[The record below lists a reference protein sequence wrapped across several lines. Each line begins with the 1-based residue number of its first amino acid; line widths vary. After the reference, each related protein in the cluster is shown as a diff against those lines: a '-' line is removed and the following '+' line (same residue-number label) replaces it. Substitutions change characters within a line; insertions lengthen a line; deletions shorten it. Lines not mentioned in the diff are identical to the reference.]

1 MKKTKKIIAVLAA
14 VACVFAMSPVGVFAA
29 ANTAKPAAAPTAA
42 VKTVKVTFSSSSSS
56 GFDMAG
62 KTVTAKS
69 NMTET
74 YYPLISEPSGVVT
87 VSDVIVA
94 AHIAKYGSAFT
105 SAPTSYYDIAN
116 SSYGV
121 SVKKQFGNSQ
131 VGLYYVNHKAI
142 KANVSTDTVKNGDVV
157 DICSFTSGWN
167 DLYSYFDKNTYRA
180 EAGRTFYV
188 LLNAAGSDPNTYA
201 QTEVVPNTCTIQK
214 LDAATGTLTAMSGK
228 TDDHGIASVRFNT
241 PGTYY
246 ISAKGTVTYNGY
258 SGKTTGNIMCPAAK
272 VIVNIAGPSRAG
284 ATAAG
289 WTSAKVS
296 WSKVSGV
303 NGYKIYRAVKK
314 NGTYKIVKTVKGA
327 SSAKWTNKKLKTGKK
342 YYYKVKAY
350 KGSLRSAASPAASV
364 RVVAKAPVLKLTAK
378 NNAIKSVWSERSGST
393 GYKLYMASS
402 KNGKYHMIR
411 NARGSWNN
419 DYTRLHRTAGKN
431 FYFKVKAYKTVN
443 GKKIYSSY
451 SKIKFAAAK

>member
-62 KTVTAKS
+62 RTINAS
-69 NMTET
+69 SDMTEK
-74 YYPLISEPSGVVT
+74 YYPAIKGEAAGEVT

-116 SSYGV
+116 GSYGV
-121 SVKKQFGNSQ
+121 EVKKQFEHTA
-131 VGLYYVNHKAI
+131 GLYYINHKGI

-180 EAGRTFYV
+180 EAGKTFYV
-188 LLNAAGSDPNTYA
+188 TLNADNFGTS
-201 QTEVVPNTCTIQK
+201 VVPNTCTIQK

-228 TDDHGIASVRFNT
+228 TDDHGIASVKFNT

-258 SGKTTGNIMCPAAK
+258 YGKTTGDIMCPAAK
-272 VIVNIAGPSRAG
+272 VIVSIAGPSRAG